1 MATITVIARAPARV
15 ETPEATPAPTRRN
28 QIHATPR
35 AVTILTVLSEGFTSR
50 MRITA
55 LFLLA
60 LGLACWHSLANP
72 PLFITVLYTACT
84 NQIALKDT
92 WPLVSHCTLRCPIGI
107 AARTR
112 SVRGIAST
120 PLADALGLYK
130 LLSIPGMLHT

>member
-1 MATITVIARAPARV
+1 
-15 ETPEATPAPTRRN
+15 
-28 QIHATPR
+28 
-35 AVTILTVLSEGFTSR
+35 

-130 LLSIPGMLHT
+130 LYLFPHALPTFQSYPAAFATLHRARGSFTAHCHWWRARKILLCRCAASLGARTRR